1 LFSRLKKSRKN
12 CTNYTSTFLQDDL
25 TGEIYSDYSALP
37 ASCKDADDNCWL
49 DGFTIT
55 WDPCKPTLSVPTQ
68 LFTLNSLWSGCVQG
82 IDAFY
87 DPPYTLSPGNG
98 LNPPITPTAPQVPPA
113 QPITTSVSAQPA
125 SVPPPAIVTAT
136 SIPSPEAPPAQTTSS
151 DPPPPQSTK
160 ANDPSPSPA
169 SNDPPANNPPASH
182 DPAASPV
189 AVGTHTLTA
198 GAAPVVIS
206 SHIYSLDPSTTALVI
221 DGTTSHIAPV
231 VAPSPSPSTFVIGS
245 QTLVPGGSA
254 ATVSGATYSLPTSGN
269 VVVVNGKTSA
279 LPSPSP
285 SEYVIA
291 SQTLIAG
298 GNPITV
304 AGTTYSLATTG
315 AAVIINGVTQ
325 HFVQPGSSTYII
337 GSQTLIAGSP
347 AITVSGTK
355 VSLMPGGSS
364 VIVGGTTEAVDG
376 FIVGSTGTS
385 ISGIGGVIMSL
396 GGFATPTSQSGKT
409 NPTVVSN
416 GTVPFTGD
424 ARKLAGDLYICISTG
439 VALWVGV
446 LGILIL

>member
-1 LFSRLKKSRKN
+1 LIAHGIVLEANKFREN
-12 CTNYTSTFLQDDL
+12 CTNYTSAFLQDDD

-37 ASCKDADDNCWL
+37 ASCTNGDTICWI
-49 DGFTIT
+49 DEFTIT
-55 WDPCKPTLSVPTQ
+55 WDPCNPTLSVPTQ

-98 LNPPITPTAPQVPPA
+98 LNPPITPAAIQVPPA

-125 SVPPPAIVTAT
+125 SVPPPAIATPT
-136 SIPSPEAPPAQTTSS
+136 SIPSPKAPPAQTTSS
-151 DPPPPQSTK
+151 ESPPPQPTK
-160 ANDPSPSPA
+160 ANDPPPSPT
-169 SNDPPANNPPASH
+169 SNDPPANNTPDSQ
-182 DPAASPV
+182 DPAPSPV
-189 AVGTHTLTA
+189 TVSTYT
-198 GAAPVVIS
+198 
-206 SHIYSLDPSTTALVI
+206 YSLDPSTPSTTALVI
-221 DGTTSHIAPV
+221 DGATSSIAPV
-231 VAPSPSPSTFVIGS
+231 GAPSPSPSTFVVGS

-254 ATVSGATYSLPTSGN
+254 ATVSGTTYSLPKSGN

-304 AGTTYSLATTG
+304 SGTTYSLATTG
-315 AAVIINGVTQ
+315 DAVIINGVTQ
-325 HFVQPGSSTYII
+325 HFVQPGSSTYVI

-347 AITVSGTK
+347 AITVSGIK

-364 VIVGGTTEAVDG
+364 VVVGGSTEPVDG
-376 FIVGSTGTS
+376 FIAGSTGTS
-385 ISGIGGVIMSL
+385 ISGIGAAIMSL
-396 GGFATPTSQSGKT
+396 GGFATPTSDSGK
-409 NPTVVSN
+409 PSPSVGSN
-416 GTVPFTGD
+416 GTVLFTGD
-424 ARKLAGDLYICISTG
+424 SRRLAGDLYICVGTG
-439 VALWVGV
+439 VALWVGA